1 MAYIHQWLK
10 RHPKAIAVPV
20 EAYPFFSKTVA
31 RIYIW
36 ILDGPDH
43 LNLDLVRE
51 GFISG
56 SSLMP
61 NLRVEDLYV
70 TAKQVS
76 NLRKQAAAGEVE
88 AAKAKKG
95 IWGDSHYLHANPP
108 GKIEYP
114 GQEELTHLEKGAE
127 RMTDPSPPSK

>member
-1 MAYIHQWLK
+1 MQQWLK

-56 SSLMP
+56 SSLMT
-61 NLRVEDLYV
+61 NLRAKDLYV

-76 NLRKQAAAGEVE
+76 DLRKQAGAAEIG
-88 AAKAKKG
+88 AAKAHKG

-114 GQEELTHLEKGAE
+114 GHEELTRLESVVG
-127 RMTDPSPPSK
+127 RMEHPSPPSK